1 MDIRVQEGTFEI
13 FRTRIR
19 DYIIDSNGA
28 TLDKLMLKLTDI
40 TYDLGHRYSSIY
52 GLDVLIGIKRPDTSS
67 ILKYMYSNGIPE
79 PVPKYRAIGTG
90 SSHGLVFLKK
100 IWHEHMNMEE
110 VGELGYF
117 IIKYIQRFE
126 LDLTVGVDNL
136 AGPNNKPQIWFI
148 PDNVDD
154 YQADEHL
161 LKKFEQK
168 TQTRLEKL
176 NQNITDG
183 YNLD

>member
-1 MDIRVQEGTFEI
+1 
-13 FRTRIR
+13 
-19 DYIIDSNGA
+19 
-28 TLDKLMLKLTDI
+28 
-40 TYDLGHRYSSIY
+40 
-52 GLDVLIGIKRPDTSS
+52 
-67 ILKYMYSNGIPE
+67 
-79 PVPKYRAIGTG
+79 
-90 SSHGLVFLKK
+90 
-100 IWHEHMNMEE
+100 MNMEE

-126 LDLTVGVDNL
+126 LDLTVGVDNIRVT
-136 AGPNNKPQIWFI
+136 NDKPQIWFI